1 VGKVTS
7 TKATQAYQHTQRFSW
22 KMKPM
27 LGYSVLS
34 DLIRPRPTNSRT
46 VSVLQQQV
54 LLPRTAADEL
64 PPYRD
69 QPWIID
75 KRGYRKIDP
84 SMTLVPVSR
93 L

>member
-1 VGKVTS
+1 MPIQFLHPGS
-7 TKATQAYQHTQRFSW
+7 NQAQAAAGVR
-22 KMKPM
+22 
-27 LGYSVLS
+27 
-34 DLIRPRPTNSRT
+34 
-46 VSVLQQQV
+46 QV
-54 LLPRTAADEL
+54 EEAKRLAPRTAADEL

-75 KRGYRKIDP
+75 KRAYRKIDP

>member
-1 VGKVTS
+1 MNTYS
-7 TKATQAYQHTQRFSW
+7 LMTK
-22 KMKPM
+22 
-27 LGYSVLS
+27 LL
-34 DLIRPRPTNSRT
+34 RPASEVCAAFEVRPPI
-46 VSVLQQQV
+46 

-75 KRGYRKIDP
+75 RGGYRRIDP

>member
-1 VGKVTS
+1 
-7 TKATQAYQHTQRFSW
+7 
-22 KMKPM
+22 M

-34 DLIRPRPTNSRT
+34 DLIRPRPTTCRT
-46 VSVLQQQV
+46 VSVPQQHI
-54 LLPRTAADEL
+54 LLPRTTADEL

-75 KRGYRKIDP
+75 KCGYRKIDP
-84 SMTLVPVSR
+84 SMTLVPASR

>member
-1 VGKVTS
+1 MN
-7 TKATQAYQHTQRFSW
+7 AYSALAYLLHPGSNEAHVAAGVR
-22 KMKPM
+22 
-27 LGYSVLS
+27 
-34 DLIRPRPTNSRT
+34 
-46 VSVLQQQV
+46 QV
-54 LLPRTAADEL
+54 EEAARLVPRTAADEL

-84 SMTLVPVSR
+84 SMTLVPVSG